1 MESILR
7 LLSIKKEFKVK
18 KSIIGMFVSAMFV
31 MGTAH
36 AADTSAV
43 VSITG
48 TVVQDIDDAC
58 TVVPS
63 TNVINLTS
71 DINVLP
77 TQGNNA
83 TSSVPGS
90 QTLSLTV
97 TGAGNCLDKVAE
109 GHISY
114 KFVGQADASL
124 GTVLANTATG
134 DNAAQNIG
142 VGIYDQA
149 LHTVAVNSTLIPAKK
164 DEATT
169 VTLQLVKLAGSEDMV
184 YKAGAVDAG
193 VTIEIERL

>member
-1 MESILR
+1 M
-7 LLSIKKEFKVK
+7 K
-18 KSIIGMFVSAMFV
+18 KSIVGMFVSAMFV

-43 VSITG
+43 VSISG
-48 TVVQDIDDAC
+48 TVEQDVNDAC

-63 TNVINLTS
+63 TNVINLVS

-77 TQGNNA
+77 TQGNNL
-83 TSSVPGS
+83 TSSVPGAE
-90 QTLSLTV
+90 TLSLTV
-97 TGAGNCLDKVAE
+97 EGAGNCQDKVAE

-114 KFVGQADASL
+114 KFVGQADTSL

-142 VGIYDQA
+142 VGIYDST
-149 LHTVAVNSTLIPAKK
+149 LHTVDINAGLVPAKK

-169 VTLQLVKLAGSEDMV
+169 VTLQLVKLAGSEDIV
-184 YKAGAVDAG
+184 YKAGAVNAG

>member
-1 MESILR
+1 M
-7 LLSIKKEFKVK
+7 K

-36 AADTSAV
+36 AADASAV

-58 TVVPS
+58 TVIPS

-77 TQGNNA
+77 TQGSNSTNF
-83 TSSVPGS
+83 VPGAE
-90 QTLSLTV
+90 TLSLTV
-97 TGAGNCLDKVAE
+97 AGAGNCLDKVAE
-109 GHISY
+109 GRISY
-114 KFVGQADASL
+114 KFVGEADASL

-149 LHTVAVNSTLIPAKK
+149 FHTIQVNSTLVPAKK
-164 DEATT
+164 DEATS

-184 YKAGAVDAG
+184 YKAGAVNAG